1 MVLVELS
8 LAIAAVKGV
17 GELIDSAK
25 SVAEV
30 ASSLDSALNL
40 SDKAKKKEAA
50 KPKGKTET
58 RINKQLEKF
67 EDNTD
72 GESTNLGAIV
82 QEVTDAKALKIEL
95 WRLGVKL
102 DVKWGEGTW
111 DKILEIRRKRLEKQ
125 ERLEYEHQQR
135 ILAIKRQRKEF
146 WLEVGKGILL
156 VLVLSGFIYWLLQY
170 Y

>member
-1 MVLVELS
+1 MVLAELS

-135 ILAIKRQRKEF
+135 ILATKRQRKEF

>member
-1 MVLVELS
+1 MVLAELS